1 MYPVTELFAE
11 KIKENNRVFQCK
23 VQIQHSQGVLDLTD
37 KDLVL
42 GSLLLAE
49 SSQAGDEFTV
59 GGTVAADLSLSF
71 LNKSEYEDIE
81 FEGATV
87 IPQVALLLSVGLD
100 TENYFLSAPRP
111 SEFEEGEGQEYWEWV
126 PLGIF
131 NIDDPI
137 KLRNTIQ
144 IKAIDN
150 MIKFD
155 KPYSLSSLSYPATLY
170 QIYVDACNVCDV
182 TVGTLD
188 FPNKNHIVQERPD
201 RDYTFRD
208 IIGYVAELA
217 GCFAKCNRTGALE
230 IRWYENTGL
239 ELGPMNRFD
248 FKPKDYQVKIKG
260 IMATVDDTVYLTGTD
275 DYAIDLSD
283 NPLLQ
288 SDYETVLPNILN
300 HIGNTVFT
308 PYDSRWQGNPAVM
321 AGDLVTHTDRDG
333 NEYATLIT
341 HSTYKYRGA
350 STMSAKGLPERA
362 RGFKGS
368 TNKKIAQIKR
378 KIEKEVGN
386 RLTTLEQAQL
396 DATELIANML
406 GGYTHFESDAFYISD
421 NPILT
426 NSTKI
431 WKWGIGGFGYSE
443 DGGNTYTTAI
453 TAAGSIVAELIA
465 AGIITADMV
474 QTGLLQ
480 SEDGS
485 TWINLDNG
493 EFNFKNKFKFA
504 NGEFSVSLDDTT
516 LATRVTEVESKVE
529 LSNTA
534 WSARFDTTLKI
545 KDIRYIRDWLN
556 GTDVGGISTWSELIV
571 LDIHNTNVATVG
583 IKTASSSVNP
593 SYPLSNWV
601 DNNNNSHVRVTG
613 TGWQYLQWDLGISTP
628 QIAGIGVKH
637 SGLNNKYNHRL
648 EVSSNGI
655 DWFSLYDSDVDGYYL
670 EQSSP
675 KMYYL
680 NKLQSGITTITG
692 NGVKVEHSAFP
703 GQYSEMRADGF
714 IRQWQYGESKYLN
727 DIFMYQKFS
736 SPVFRD
742 TPPPTV
748 RISLP
753 QSFRGRGSTTK
764 IIPVS
769 TDFYLSGA
777 GVSSYGEVRSII
789 GYHERILDIV
799 ASDFTSATPYV
810 DVDSYVEFEDYNM
823 WDDWD
828 GEYGY
833 HTAGF
838 VLIVIGY

>member
-100 TENYFLSAPRP
+100 TENYFLSAPHP

-182 TVGTLD
+182 TVGILD

-321 AGDLVTHTDRDG
+321 AGDLVNHTDRDG

-431 WKWGIGGFGYSE
+431 WKWGIGGFGYSK
-443 DGGNTYTTAI
+443 DGGQTYGTAI

-485 TWINLDNG
+485 SWINLNNG
-493 EFNFKNKFKFA
+493 EFNFKNVLKWEDNELKIFSPDIPEPFDPIDLENQISNIENRVA
-504 NGEFSVSLDDTT
+504 NFSDDGKLTLAEANSLKIVLEDLQAGVGTLINIGMGLGLMTEVNALIGNMEYLYTRLKQWVDLDEYPVDITETQRNGILDDIRTIQT
-516 LATRVTEVESKVE
+516 SKLNLITAIDEKRDDNLGERVDDIED
-529 LSNTA
+529 LST
-534 WSARFDTTLKI
+534 
-545 KDIRYIRDWLN
+545 DIS
-556 GTDVGGISTWSELIV
+556 GGIT
-571 LDIHNTNVATVG
+571 TV
-583 IKTASSSVNP
+583 T
-593 SYPLSNWV
+593 
-601 DNNNNSHVRVTG
+601 
-613 TGWQYLQWDLGISTP
+613 
-628 QIAGIGVKH
+628 
-637 SGLNNKYNHRL
+637 
-648 EVSSNGI
+648 SNGI
-655 DWFSLYDSDVDGYYL
+655 
-670 EQSSP
+670 
-675 KMYYL
+675 
-680 NKLQSGITTITG
+680 
-692 NGVKVEHSAFP
+692 KVTHGATN
-703 GQYSEMRADGF
+703 QYSEMRADGL
-714 IRQWQYGESKYLN
+714 IRKWPHGEAKYLN
-727 DIFMYQKFS
+727 DIYITEYLAPGTYLEDK
-736 SPVFRD
+736 PENV
-742 TPPPTV
+742 V
-748 RISLP
+748 IGLP
-753 QSFRGRGSTTK
+753 ESFRSRNDTELYVAPIGWRMDIGHGSRTGGGRLDYITVFSDTHLEIMDK
-764 IIPVS
+764 
-769 TDFYLSGA
+769 DFNL
-777 GVSSYGEVRSII
+777 VNPEISISNYIEQEWIDFEEQDRGRDYRLMSFILVAI
-789 GYHERILDIV
+789 GK
-799 ASDFTSATPYV
+799 
-810 DVDSYVEFEDYNM
+810 
-823 WDDWD
+823 
-828 GEYGY
+828 
-833 HTAGF
+833 
-838 VLIVIGY
+838 